1 MKYQYIRENVL
12 HASLES
18 SRLGLIHGTSGNI
31 SMRDDKDDVI
41 AITPSGIPYEELSP
55 KDIVIVDLKG
65 TVIDGSF
72 KPSSETPMHIAVYR
86 SRKDIKVVVHTH
98 SLFATVMSM
107 SMQAL
112 KTATVP
118 SCIYSPIPVA
128 PFEMPGSEELAQSA
142 VKTLGKSLDVILLQN
157 HGLLATGPNMETAMS
172 CAIYTEEC
180 AQVCY
185 YALAIPNA
193 SYIPVETAK
202 KIQAN
207 VKSGG
212 SA

>member
-1 MKYQYIRENVL
+1 MKYNYIRENVL

-31 SMRDDKDDVI
+31 SMRDAKDDVI
-41 AITPSGIPYEELSP
+41 AITPSGIPYEELRP
-55 KDIVIVDLKG
+55 EDIVIVDLKG

-72 KPSSETPMHIAVYR
+72 KPSSETPMHTAVYR
-86 SRKDIKVVVHTH
+86 SRKDIKAVVHTH

-107 SMQAL
+107 SMQTL

-118 SCIYSPIPVA
+118 SCIYYPIPVA
-128 PFEMPGSEELAQSA
+128 PFEMPGSEELAQSV

-157 HGLLATGPNMETAMS
+157 HGLVATGPTMETTMS